1 MAETPNQ
8 TQTIVPAASIGIL
21 PLQEAVLF
29 PHTVIPLAVVKKS
42 GIQLV
47 EEALRE
53 GKPIG
58 LTVLRDR
65 EIEDPGPDDVQ
76 RVGTIGVIQKM
87 LKVPDGT
94 LRCIVAGQQVFKIE
108 QFTQV
113 APYMVATYSELPDTT
128 VENEELVA
136 MQRNLAG
143 LFQKLLSYLPQA
155 PREMEMEVANI
166 TDPVVLTY
174 FVASTM
180 RLETADRQ
188 ALLEER
194 DTAKRMRKLT
204 LLLTKEL
211 EVVELGHKIQS
222 DIQREME
229 KNQREFYLRQQLR
242 AIQEELGEVDPQQAE
257 TNELRTK
264 IDAAAMPED
273 VRKAADRELD
283 RLSKVP
289 QASPEYSVIRTY
301 LDWLVTLP
309 WNQETTD
316 HIDIATAR
324 AVLDEDH
331 YDLDKIKDRIVEY
344 LAVGKLK
351 KRLTGP
357 ILCFV
362 GPPGVGK
369 TSLGQSIARAMG
381 RKFVRLSV
389 GGVRDEAEIRGHRRT
404 YIGAMPGTIVRAI
417 RDAGTRNPVM
427 MIDEIDKV
435 GADFRGDPQSALLEV
450 LDPEQNNN
458 FRDHYLDLP
467 FDLSQVLF
475 ICTAND
481 LGTISPPLRD
491 RMEIITLSGY
501 TEFEK
506 LQIAKRYLLK
516 KQRRVNGLR
525 DSQAQISDA
534 AIRAIINDY
543 TREAGVRNLERE
555 IGTVFRK
562 IARKI
567 AENARFKAR
576 VSPENL
582 VEYLSRPRFFNEV
595 RKRVASVGVATG
607 MFWTPVGGDIL
618 FIETQSM
625 PGTGKLVLTGQL
637 GDVMKESAQAAVS
650 FLRSRSAEL
659 GLPDD
664 YFAKHDIHIHVPTG
678 ATPKDGPSAGIALVT
693 SIASMLTGLKADPNL
708 AMTGEITLTG
718 QVLPIGGIKEKVLGA
733 KRAGIAKVLLPRRN
747 EMDLDDIPK
756 EIRESM
762 TFVPVDELSEVLY
775 QALGKRLISPV
786 PLGAD
791 HAKANNVVP
800 LRLRAGQHKRRNG
813 VVKRVAERK
822 RKAKR

>member
-1 MAETPNQ
+1 MPAKQ
-8 TQTIVPAASIGIL
+8 AKKIVAAHQIGIL
-21 PLQEAVLF
+21 PLQEAVLY
-29 PHTVIPLAVVKKS
+29 PNTVIPLAVVKRP
-42 GIQLV
+42 GIELV

-53 GKPIG
+53 GRPIG
-58 LTVLRDR
+58 LTVLKDR
-65 EIEDPGPDDVQ
+65 ETEDPGPSDVH

-94 LRCIVAGQQVFKIE
+94 LRCIVAGQQVFEIE

-113 APYMVATYSELPDTT
+113 HPYMVAAYTELPDIT
-128 VENEELVA
+128 VVDEALIA
-136 MQRNLAG
+136 MQRNLAS

-155 PREMEMEVANI
+155 PREMEMEVQNI
-166 TDPVVLTY
+166 SDPAVLTY

-204 LLLTKEL
+204 MLLTKEL

-264 IDAAAMPED
+264 IDEAKMPEEAK
-273 VRKAADRELD
+273 KAAERELD

-301 LDWLVTLP
+301 LDWLVQLP
-309 WNQETTD
+309 WTNETAD
-316 HIDIATAR
+316 HIDLTEAR
-324 AVLDEDH
+324 RILDEDH
-331 YDLDKIKDRIVEY
+331 YDLEKIKDRIVEY

-351 KRLTGP
+351 KKLTGP

-381 RKFVRLSV
+381 RKFARLSV

-404 YIGAMPGTIVRAI
+404 YIGAMPGTIVRAM
-417 RDAGTRNPVM
+417 RDAGTKNPVM

-450 LDPEQNNN
+450 LDPEQNQN
-458 FRDHYLDLP
+458 FRDHYIDLA

-475 ICTAND
+475 ICTANSLD
-481 LGTISPPLRD
+481 TISPPLRD
-491 RMEIITLSGY
+491 RMEIINLSGY

-506 LQIAKRYLLK
+506 LQIAKRYLVK
-516 KQRRVNGLR
+516 KQRKANGLKET
-525 DSQAQISDA
+525 QVQIGDA
-534 AIRAIINDY
+534 ALRAIINDY

-562 IARKI
+562 VARKV
-567 AENARFKAR
+567 AEQPRYKAR
-576 VSPENL
+576 IAPDGL
-582 VEYLSRPRFFNEV
+582 VEYLKRPRFFNEV
-595 RKRVASVGVATG
+595 RKRAASIGVATG
-607 MFWTPVGGDIL
+607 MVWTSVGGDIV
-618 FIETQSM
+618 FIETQIM

-650 FLRSRSAEL
+650 FLRSRSSEL
-659 GLPDD
+659 GLADD
-664 YFAKHDIHIHVPTG
+664 YFAKHDIHVHVPAG
-678 ATPKDGPSAGIALVT
+678 ATPKDGPSAGITMAT
-693 SIASMLTGLKADPNL
+693 SIASAITGIKVDPNL

-718 QVLPIGGIKEKVLGA
+718 QVLPIGGLKEKVLGA
-733 KRAGIAKVLLPRRN
+733 KRSGISKIVLPMRN
-747 EMDLDDIPK
+747 EADIEDIP
-756 EIRESM
+756 EEVRATM
-762 TFVPVDELSEVLY
+762 TFVPVEELSEVLH

-786 PLGAD
+786 PLGGG
-791 HAKANNVVP
+791 HARGGNVVP
-800 LRLRAGQHKRRNG
+800 MRRNG
-813 VVKRVAERK
+813 IAKRSARNGERK
-822 RKAKR
+822 RRTTLRKS

>member
-1 MAETPNQ
+1 MPQKPANNV
-8 TQTIVPAASIGIL
+8 VPANLIGIL

-42 GIQLV
+42 GIALV

-58 LTVLRDR
+58 LVVLRDR

-94 LRCIVAGQQVFKIE
+94 LRCIVAGQQVFRIE

-113 APYMVATYSELPDTT
+113 SPYMVAAYTELPDST

-257 TNELRTK
+257 TNELRSK

-273 VRKAADRELD
+273 VKKAADRELE
-283 RLSKVP
+283 RLSRVP
-289 QASPEYSVIRTY
+289 QASPEYGVIRTY

-309 WNQETTD
+309 WNAETAD
-316 HIDIATAR
+316 HIDIKSAR
-324 AVLDEDH
+324 TILDEDH
-331 YDLDKIKDRIVEY
+331 YDLDKIKDRIIEY

-351 KRLTGP
+351 KKLTGP

-389 GGVRDEAEIRGHRRT
+389 GGVHDEAEIRGHRRT
-404 YIGAMPGTIVRAI
+404 YIGAMPGSIVRAI
-417 RDAGTRNPVM
+417 RDAGTRNPIM

-435 GADFRGDPQSALLEV
+435 GSDFRGDPQSALLEV
-450 LDPEQNNN
+450 LDPEQNVH

-475 ICTAND
+475 ICTANALD
-481 LGTISPPLRD
+481 TISPPLRD

-501 TEFEK
+501 TELEK
-506 LQIAKRYLLK
+506 LQIAKRYLVR
-516 KQRRVNGLR
+516 KQRESNGLR
-525 DSQAQISDA
+525 ESQAQINDA

-567 AENARFKAR
+567 AENSRYKAR
-576 VSPENL
+576 VKPESL
-582 VEYLSRPRFFNEV
+582 VEYLGKPRFYNEV

-607 MFWTPVGGDIL
+607 MFYTPVGGDIL
-618 FIETQSM
+618 FIETQGM

-650 FLRSRSAEL
+650 FLRSRSSEL

-664 YFAKHDIHIHVPTG
+664 YFSKHDIHIHVPAG
-678 ATPKDGPSAGIALVT
+678 ATPKDGPSAGIALAT
-693 SIASMLTGLKADPNL
+693 SIASMLTGIKVDPNI

-718 QVLPIGGIKEKVLGA
+718 QVLAIGGLKEKVLGA
-733 KRAGIAKVLLPRRN
+733 KRAGITKILLPRRN
-747 EMDLDDIPK
+747 EVDLDDIPK
-756 EIRESM
+756 EVRESM
-762 TFVPVDELSEVLY
+762 TFVPVDELSEVLHH
-775 QALGKRLISPV
+775 ALGKRMISPV
-786 PLGAD
+786 PLGD
-791 HAKANNVVP
+791 HTKASNVVP
-800 LRLRAGQHKRRNG
+800 MRRNG
-813 VVKRVAERK
+813 VVKRRSVRK
-822 RKAKR
+822 SRIKR

>member
-1 MAETPNQ
+1 MPAQSNSPIVTPN
-8 TQTIVPAASIGIL
+8 IIGIL

-29 PHTVIPLAVVKKS
+29 PHTVIPLAVVKKP
-42 GIQLV
+42 GIELV

-58 LTVLRDR
+58 LTVLKDR
-65 EIEDPGPDDVQ
+65 ETENPGPDDVQ
-76 RVGTIGVIQKM
+76 RIGTIGIIQKM

-94 LRCIVAGQQVFKIE
+94 LRCIVAGQQVFEIE
-108 QFTQV
+108 KFTQV
-113 APYMVATYSELPDTT
+113 QPYMIATYNELPDIT
-128 VENEELVA
+128 VENEQLLA

-155 PREMEMEVANI
+155 PREMEMEIQNI
-166 TDPVVLTY
+166 SDPAVLTY

-180 RLETADRQ
+180 RLETSDRQ

-194 DTAKRMRKLT
+194 DTGKRMRKLT
-204 LLLTKEL
+204 MLLTKEL

-257 TNELRTK
+257 TNELREK
-264 IDAAAMPED
+264 IEQAKMPED
-273 VRKAADRELD
+273 VKKAADRELD

-301 LDWLVTLP
+301 LDWLVQLP
-309 WNQETTD
+309 WNSETAD
-316 HIDIATAR
+316 HIELKEAR
-324 AVLDEDH
+324 RILDEDH
-331 YDLDKIKDRIVEY
+331 YDLEKIKDRIIEY

-351 KRLTGP
+351 KKLAGP

-404 YIGAMPGTIVRAI
+404 YIGAMPGTIIRAM
-417 RDAGTRNPVM
+417 RDAGTKNPVM

-435 GADFRGDPQSALLEV
+435 GADYRGDPQSAMLEV
-450 LDPEQNNN
+450 LDPEQNVN

-475 ICTAND
+475 ICTANSLD
-481 LGTISPPLRD
+481 TISPPLRD
-491 RMEIITLSGY
+491 RMEIIQLSGY
-501 TEFEK
+501 TELEK

-516 KQRRVNGLR
+516 KQRKANGLK
-525 DSQAQISDA
+525 DTQAQIGDP
-534 AIRAIINDY
+534 AIRAIIGDY

-555 IGTVFRK
+555 IGTIFRK
-562 IARKI
+562 TARKI
-567 AENARFKAR
+567 AENPRYKAR
-576 VSPENL
+576 VKPENL
-582 VEYLSRPRFFNEV
+582 VESLGKPRYFNEIK
-595 RKRVASVGVATG
+595 KRVASVGVATG
-607 MFWTPVGGDIL
+607 MVFTSVGGDIV

-650 FLRSRSAEL
+650 FLRSRSSEL

-664 YFAKHDIHIHVPTG
+664 YFSKHDIHVHVPAG
-678 ATPKDGPSAGIALVT
+678 AQPKDGPSAGITIAT
-693 SIASMLTGLKADPNL
+693 SITSMLTGLKVDSNL

-718 QVLPIGGIKEKVLGA
+718 QVLPIGGLKEKVLGA
-733 KRAGIAKVLLPRRN
+733 RRAGITKVMLPKRN

-756 EIRESM
+756 EVRDAI
-762 TFVPVDELSEVLY
+762 TFVPVEELSEVL
-775 QALGKRLISPV
+775 QTALGKRVITPV
-786 PLGAD
+786 PLGAETG
-791 HAKANNVVP
+791 KASNVVP
-800 LRLRAGQHKRRNG
+800 MRRNG
-813 VVKRVAERK
+813 VVKRNRPTERK
-822 RKAKR
+822 RPVAGRKR

>member
-1 MAETPNQ
+1 MAQKTNQ
-8 TQTIVPAASIGIL
+8 NIVPANSIGIL

-65 EIEDPGPDDVQ
+65 EIEDPGPEDVQ

-94 LRCIVAGQQVFKIE
+94 LRCIVAGQQVFRVD

-113 APYMVATYSELPDTT
+113 APYMVAEYTELPDTT

-264 IDAAAMPED
+264 IDAAEMPED
-273 VRKAADRELD
+273 VKKSADRELD

-309 WNQETTD
+309 WKEETAD
-316 HIDIATAR
+316 YIDIATAR

-331 YDLDKIKDRIVEY
+331 YDLDKIKDRIIEY

-351 KRLTGP
+351 KKLTGP

-404 YIGAMPGTIVRAI
+404 YIGAMPGTIIRAI

-475 ICTAND
+475 ICTANTLD
-481 LGTISPPLRD
+481 SISPPLRD

-516 KQRRVNGLR
+516 KQRQTNGLR
-525 DSQAQISDA
+525 DSQVQINDP

-567 AENARFKAR
+567 AENSRYKAR
-576 VSPENL
+576 VKAENL
-582 VEYLSRPRFFNEV
+582 VDYLSRPRFFNEV

-618 FIETQSM
+618 FIETQAM

-650 FLRSRSAEL
+650 FLRSRCAEL

-678 ATPKDGPSAGIALVT
+678 ATPKDGPSAGIAMVT

-718 QVLPIGGIKEKVLGA
+718 QVLPIGGLKEKVLGA
-733 KRAGIAKVLLPRRN
+733 RRAGIGKILLPRRN
-747 EMDLDDIPK
+747 EVDLDDIPK
-756 EIRESM
+756 EVRESM
-762 TFVPVDELSEVLY
+762 TFVPVDELSEVLHH
-775 QALGKRLISPV
+775 ALGKRIISPV
-786 PLGAD
+786 PLGTD
-791 HAKANNVVP
+791 HAKTNNVVS
-800 LRLRAGQHKRRNG
+800 LRRAAQNKRRNG
-813 VVKRVAERK
+813 VASKRAPERK
-822 RKAKR
+822 RKVKR